1 MKFTLSWLKSHLTTE
16 ADAAAVAEA
25 MTMAGLEVED
35 VHDPIATLAPFTVA
49 RIVSAEQHPNA
60 DRLRVCQVET
70 VDGMKEIVC
79 GAPNARAGLTT
90 IYAPIGAYVPGLG
103 VTLVEKP
110 VRGVVSNGM
119 LCSASELEQPGDSD
133 GILDLPDQLQVGTP
147 AAAVFGAEPVIDF
160 EVTPNRPDWLGVA
173 GIARDL
179 AATGLGTLIDYEIA
193 TVRGGFSC
201 PITVRIEASELCPI
215 FAGRLIR
222 GVKNGPS
229 PDWLQRRL
237 SAIGLRSINRLV
249 DVTNLIAYDRARP
262 LHVYD
267 AAKLVGTEIVVRGG
281 QMVDGITQVE
291 RRLTYESMFEL
302 GLEHSREH
310 LIALDGKTY
319 ALGTEMCVIAD
330 AAGERPI
337 GLGGVMGGESTGCSD
352 DTTDVFL
359 ESAWFDPITTAQ
371 TGRTLTIS
379 SDAQYRFARGVD
391 TASVVPGLELATRLI
406 LDLCGGEP
414 SDVIVA
420 GQAPALP
427 APVAFDPARVERLT
441 GLTLSDDRIA
451 EILTA
456 LGFEIAR
463 GVPWTVTPPSWRRDV
478 EGAADLIE
486 EVARIEGYG
495 ALPSTPLPNQGAPS
509 RGVLNARQARV
520 RLARRAL
527 AAMGYAEAVTWSF
540 TKQSTAALFGGGDDR
555 LLVENPI
562 ASDLDC
568 MRPSALPNLIQAAAR
583 NAARGHADAAL
594 FEIGP
599 IYLDDQPNG
608 QRTVIAGLIAPHAAR
623 HWSGNGE
630 DGLFGLK
637 GDLMTLLGQLGAP
650 MASLQLVQGQNRDWW
665 HPGRSARLQLGPK
678 TVIAEF
684 GALHPRVLKALD
696 ADGPQDASMLAFE
709 IVLDAVPEPR
719 GTKAKTRGPAL
730 LANLMSLS
738 RDFAFVVEDGKAA
751 GDLVRAVAGADKAL
765 ITDVRVFDLYRGQ
778 GVAEGHASVGLEVMI
793 QPRDATL
800 TEAEIEAL
808 SAKIVAAAAK
818 TGAVLRG

>member
-1 MKFTLSWLKSHLTTE
+1 MKFTLSWLKAHLDTE
-16 ADAAAVAEA
+16 ADAAAVADA

-49 RIVSAEQHPNA
+49 KIVSAERHPNA
-60 DRLRVCQVET
+60 DRLQVCQVDT

-119 LCSASELEQPGDSD
+119 LCSASELELADESD
-133 GILDLPDQLQVGTP
+133 GILELSDDLKVGEP
-147 AAAVFGAEPVIDF
+147 AAGVFGAEPVIDF

-179 AATGLGTLIDYEIA
+179 AAAGLGTLTTPAIEPVA
-193 TVRGGFSC
+193 GTFPS
-201 PITVRIEASELCPI
+201 PITVRLEAPEMCPV
-215 FAGRLIR
+215 FAGRVIR

-229 PDWLQRRL
+229 PEWLQRRL
-237 SAIGLRSINRLV
+237 TAIGLRSINRLV
-249 DVTNLIAYDRARP
+249 DVTNLISYDRARP

-267 AAKLVGTEIVVRGG
+267 LAKLSGTEIVVRAG
-281 QMVDGITQVE
+281 QMARDTG
-291 RRLTYESMFEL
+291 
-302 GLEHSREH
+302 EHEH

-319 ALGTEMCVIAD
+319 TVDPTMAVVAD

-352 DTTDVFL
+352 DTADVFV
-359 ESAWFDPITTAQ
+359 ECAWFDPIVTAQ
-371 TGRTLTIS
+371 TGRTLALN

-391 TASVVPGLELATRLI
+391 TASVVPGLELATKLI

-414 SDVIVA
+414 SEVA
-420 GQAPALP
+420 VSGQSPAAPTAF
-427 APVAFDPARVERLT
+427 AFDPARVGSLT
-441 GLTLSDDRIA
+441 GLSLTDDRIA
-451 EILTA
+451 EILAA
-456 LGFEIAR
+456 LGFEVAR
-463 GVPWTVTPPSWRRDV
+463 GSSWSVTPPTWRRDV
-478 EGAADLIE
+478 DGPADLVE

-495 ALPSTPLPNQGAPS
+495 ALPSTPLPDQGAPS
-509 RGVLNARQARV
+509 RGVLNPRQARV

-540 TKQSTAALFGGGDDR
+540 TKQSTAALFGGGDER
-555 LLVENPI
+555 LVVENPI
-562 ASDLDC
+562 AADLDC
-568 MRPSALPNLIQAAAR
+568 MRPSVLPNLIQAAAR
-583 NAARGHADAAL
+583 NADRGHPDAAL

-599 IYLDDQPNG
+599 IYLGDGPTD
-608 QRTVIAGLIAPHAAR
+608 QRTVIAGLVAPRSPR
-623 HWSGNGE
+623 HWAGGAE
-630 DGLFGLK
+630 DALFALK
-637 GDLMTLLGQLGAP
+637 GDLVALLDRLGAP
-650 MASLQLVQGQNRDWW
+650 TASLQLVQGQNRDWW

-678 TVIAEF
+678 TVMVEF

-696 ADGPQDASMLAFE
+696 ADSPILAFE

-719 GTKAKTRGPAL
+719 GKGSKARPA
-730 LANLMSLS
+730 ANLSALMPLS

-765 ITDVRVFDLYRGQ
+765 IAEVRVFDVYRGQ
-778 GVAEGHASVGLEVMI
+778 GVPDGMKSVALEVEI
-793 QPRDATL
+793 QPVEATL
-800 TEAEIEAL
+800 TDADIEAL
-808 SAKIVAAAAK
+808 TAKVVAAAAK
-818 TGAVLRG
+818 LGATLRS